1 MSKITPFLWFDT
13 QAEDAANFYVSVFP
27 NSKVTDV
34 ARYPE
39 GGPGPAGSV
48 MTVAF
53 ELDGQ
58 AFTAL
63 NAGPHF
69 KFTEAI
75 SFVID
80 CKDQAEVDYYWGKL
94 LEGGGQESQCG
105 WLKDRFGL
113 SWQVTPRRLIELT
126 TDTDPEVAQRVF
138 GAMMKM
144 VKIDIATLEAAARNE
159 AA

>member
-1 MSKITPFLWFDT
+1 MSKITPFLWYDKE
-13 QAEDAANFYVSVFP
+13 AEEAANFYVSVFP
-27 NSKVTDV
+27 NSKVSKV

-39 GGPGPAGSV
+39 GGPGEPGSA
-48 MTVAF
+48 MTVSF

-58 AFTAL
+58 PFTAL

-69 KFTEAI
+69 KFTEAV

-80 CKDQAEVDYYWGKL
+80 FKDQAEVDHYWEKL

-105 WLKDRFGL
+105 WLKDRYGL

-126 TDTDPEVAQRVF
+126 TNADPAVAQRVF
-138 GAMMKM
+138 AAMMKM
-144 VKIDIATLEAAARNE
+144 VKIDIATLEAAARGE